1 MRDLTEQIKRYNGP
15 KLADL
20 MIQLF
25 QANNTH
31 EATSEAEV
39 SGYYKDAM
47 LNREYREVM
56 QNAF

>member
-25 QANNTH
+25 QANNSH
-31 EATSEAEV
+31 VATSEAEV
-39 SGYYKDAM
+39 SGFYKDIM
-47 LNREYREVM
+47 LNRELGGR
-56 QNAF
+56 FL